1 MQPNAR
7 LALDDTAAHA
17 HARGIAHGLPVPSAS
32 RSACGHADMP
42 GETAALMRAL
52 GNASESVFRLA
63 GETLA
68 AAGRLEDAHLRAVRE
83 SLEAQQ
89 AIAEELIGRLLGFPA
104 ARA

>member
-1 MQPNAR
+1 
-7 LALDDTAAHA
+7 
-17 HARGIAHGLPVPSAS
+17 
-32 RSACGHADMP
+32 MP